1 MKIAVTYDDGQIF
14 QHFGKT
20 EKFQIFETDNN
31 GILSSVIVD
40 TNEQGHEALAGFLA
54 DRGVDSVIC
63 GGIGGGA
70 RSALEQAGI
79 YVFGG
84 VGGSPEAA
92 VLAMLNGTLTYS
104 PGETCG
110 HHDHEDGHCC
120 GRVAG
125 NDPHQD
131 SGQEYG
137 CGGCEGCSTPLDEIT
152 AETLAGG
159 EILRM
164 LAEQFS
170 QAPTVEAYS
179 AVLRCLR
186 DSVVYMAG
194 TMRTSGNPGSETFK
208 PDLADNGR
216 HKFLPVFSSGELAE
230 TAAQKDSVIREAP
243 FLDTLALA
251 EADSEVAGL
260 VLDAMSRPFIV
271 EKDLFDAIRALP
283 SILAE

>member
-1 MKIAVTYDDGQIF
+1 MSPDLDGQPV
-14 QHFGKT
+14 
-20 EKFQIFETDNN
+20 D
-31 GILSSVIVD
+31 LSCFP
-40 TNEQGHEALAGFLA
+40 AL
-54 DRGVDSVIC
+54 RGVLDVVYNPL
-63 GGIGGGA
+63 
-70 RSALEQAGI
+70 RTALTEQARALGI
-79 YVFGG
+79 
-84 VGGSPEAA
+84 PCA
-92 VLAMLNGTLTYS
+92 NG
-104 PGETCG
+104 
-110 HHDHEDGHCC
+110 
-120 GRVAG
+120 
-125 NDPHQD
+125 
-131 SGQEYG
+131 
-137 CGGCEGCSTPLDEIT
+137 
-152 AETLAGG
+152 
-159 EILRM
+159 LRM

-194 TMRTSGNPGSETFK
+194 TMRTSGEPETETFK